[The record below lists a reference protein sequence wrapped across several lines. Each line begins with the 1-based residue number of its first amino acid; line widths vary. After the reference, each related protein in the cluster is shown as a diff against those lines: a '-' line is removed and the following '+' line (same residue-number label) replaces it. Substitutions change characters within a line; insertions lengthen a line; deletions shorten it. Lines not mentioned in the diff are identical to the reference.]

1 MPGFPRPFLGQ
12 SVRLRAGE
20 DFDDLVAVA
29 EVDDE
34 SVLLQASVTA
44 DAAHLLYASRAAAV
58 HLSGSI
64 ADVGDGLSRFT
75 VAETETF
82 QRREAFRVPMGV
94 PATVRRANGTELECA
109 VADLSPG
116 GALLSPEADGLLL
129 GERVELI
136 VDRDG
141 LRDLPLAAEVIRR
154 DGARRALR
162 FEALSV
168 RADNLLSRAIT
179 EAQLRRRQ

>member
-1 MPGFPRPFLGQ
+1 MTGFPRPFLGQ
-12 SVRLRAGE
+12 HVRLRAGE
-20 DFDDLVAVA
+20 DFDDLVVVA
-29 EVDDE
+29 EADDD
-34 SVLLQASVTA
+34 SVVLEVSVTA
-44 DAAHLLYASRAAAV
+44 SAAHLLYAGRAAAV
-58 HLSGSI
+58 HLTGSI
-64 ADVGDGLSRFT
+64 ADVGDGRSRFR
-75 VAETETF
+75 VETSETF

-94 PATVRRANGTELECA
+94 PATVRRANGTAIACA

-136 VDRDG
+136 VDHDG

-179 EAQLRRRQ
+179 EAQLRWRT

>member
-1 MPGFPRPFLGQ
+1 MPGFPRPFLAQ
-12 SVRLRAGE
+12 HVRLRAG
-20 DFDDLVAVA
+20 DRFDGLVVVA
-29 EVDDE
+29 AADDE
-34 SVLLQASVTA
+34 SVLLEVSLTA
-44 DAAHLLYASRAAAV
+44 EPAHLLYAGPASAV
-58 HLSGSI
+58 HLTGSI
-64 ADVGDGLSRFT
+64 AEAGDGLSRFA
-75 VAETETF
+75 VESVETF

-94 PATVRRANGTELECA
+94 PATVRRADGTEIACA

-116 GALLSPEADGLLL
+116 GALLSPEADALLL

-168 RADNLLSRAIT
+168 HADNLLGHAIA
-179 EAQLRRRQ
+179 EAQMRRRR